1 MEHCQTFVFPPLY
14 ILLVFKVE
22 IKYIEAT
29 FAALIM
35 GGCKLPFFV
44 VAFFYIR
51 FARFVIVFR
60 VPQIT
65 REGVQL
71 YSKTV

>member
-1 MEHCQTFVFPPLY
+1 MKPLLQH
-14 ILLVFKVE
+14 LLR
-22 IKYIEAT
+22 
-29 FAALIM
+29 AAAN
-35 GGCKLPFFV
+35 LPFFV

-71 YSKTV
+71 HIKTV

>member
-1 MEHCQTFVFPPLY
+1 MVIRYDDATLQPL
-14 ILLVFKVE
+14 IR
-22 IKYIEAT
+22 
-29 FAALIM
+29 
-35 GGCKLPFFV
+35 GGLHLPFFV

-71 YSKTV
+71 YIKAV

>member
-1 MEHCQTFVFPPLY
+1 MKPL
-14 ILLVFKVE
+14 LQHLFG
-22 IKYIEAT
+22 
-29 FAALIM
+29 AAAY
-35 GGCKLPFFV
+35 LPFFV

-71 YSKTV
+71 YIKAV